1 LWAQVDLFIYREPEE
16 AKDRDDEEGVAHEF
30 AQPEYAAPALLSAAD
45 AQWGPEGAD
54 AAQWEPE
61 TAAAIPAAAAP
72 GAEWTGAG
80 IVSMAKLRILREA
93 NGFFLI
99 GVYVVQ

>member
-1 LWAQVDLFIYREPEE
+1 M
-16 AKDRDDEEGVAHEF
+16 AHEF

-54 AAQWEPE
+54 AAQWEPD
-61 TAAAIPAAAAP
+61 TAAAVPVAAAP

-80 IVSMAKLRILREA
+80 IVSIGKLKILIEA
-93 NGFFLI
+93 NGRNWEVI
-99 GVYVVQ
+99 YYSSGGGP

>member
-1 LWAQVDLFIYREPEE
+1 M
-16 AKDRDDEEGVAHEF
+16 AHEF

-54 AAQWEPE
+54 AAQWEPD
-61 TAAAIPAAAAP
+61 TAAAAPVAAAP

-80 IVSMAKLRILREA
+80 IVSIGKLKILIEA
-93 NGFFLI
+93 NGRNWEVI
-99 GVYVVQ
+99 YYSSGGGP

>member
-1 LWAQVDLFIYREPEE
+1 MWAQVDLFIYREPEE

-54 AAQWEPE
+54 AAQWEPD

-80 IVSMAKLRILREA
+80 IVSVGRLRNLREA
-93 NGFFLI
+93 NGCK
-99 GVYVVQ
+99 

>member
-1 LWAQVDLFIYREPEE
+1 MWAQVDLFIYREPEE

-61 TAAAIPAAAAP
+61 TAAAIPVAAAP

-80 IVSMAKLRILREA
+80 IVLMGELRSVREA
-93 NGFFLI
+93 NGF
-99 GVYVVQ
+99 

>member
-61 TAAAIPAAAAP
+61 TAAAIPVAAVP

-80 IVSMAKLRILREA
+80 TVSMGKLRIMGEA
-93 NGFFLI
+93 NGF
-99 GVYVVQ
+99 